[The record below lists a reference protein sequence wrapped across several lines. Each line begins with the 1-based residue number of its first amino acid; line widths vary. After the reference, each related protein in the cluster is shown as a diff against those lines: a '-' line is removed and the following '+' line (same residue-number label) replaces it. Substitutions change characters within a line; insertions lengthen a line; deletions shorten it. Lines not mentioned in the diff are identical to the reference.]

1 MTIEQMREKLA
12 NVPEYS
18 ASKAWK
24 EKVKK
29 MKNSQVTAVYFSF
42 LNRGVF
48 NTKPRKSEQLSL
60 F

>member
-1 MTIEQMREKLA
+1 MREKLA

-48 NTKPRKSEQLSL
+48 NTKPIKSEQLSL